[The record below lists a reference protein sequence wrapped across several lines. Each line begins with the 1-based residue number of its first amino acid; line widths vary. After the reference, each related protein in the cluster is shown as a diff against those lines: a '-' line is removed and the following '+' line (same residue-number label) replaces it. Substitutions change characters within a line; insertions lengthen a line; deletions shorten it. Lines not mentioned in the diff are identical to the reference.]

1 MSRKVTVF
9 TGTRAEYGLLYW
21 LLKDIQADE
30 ELTLQ
35 LLVSGTHLSPEFG
48 LTFHQIENDG
58 FVIDEKVETLLS
70 SDTPIGVAKS
80 MGLGVIGFSDA
91 LARLEPD
98 IIVVLGDRFEAL
110 ALAQVAMVMKT
121 PIIHLHGGE
130 ITEGAYDDAIR
141 HAITKLSTYHV
152 TCTDVYR
159 DRVIQL
165 GENPNR
171 VFNYGAVGLEYFRRT
186 KLLEKEYFF
195 CELGL
200 DITKPFFLVTYHSV
214 TLENEPPAK
223 TFKALL
229 SSLDSFSNVQVVITY
244 PNSDDGGRELITL
257 IDSYAQAHPER
268 VRVFKSLGQLK
279 YFSALKY
286 CLAVIGN
293 SSSGISEVPYF
304 KKGTVNVGL
313 RQKGRLSPNSVLDCG
328 VDSSGIKGAIS
339 RVIDDDF
346 QSVIAGS
353 ECMFGDGHSAGKI
366 IGLIKSCRLEVVKA
380 FYDL

>member
-1 MSRKVTVF
+1 MNRKVTVF

-21 LLKDIQADE
+21 LLKDIQNDD

-48 LTFHQIENDG
+48 LTYQQIESDG
-58 FVIDEKVETLLS
+58 FVIDEKIEALLS
-70 SDTPIGVAKS
+70 SDTPVGVAKS

-91 LARLEPD
+91 LARLKPD

-110 ALAQVAMVMKT
+110 ALTQVAMVLRI
-121 PIIHLHGGE
+121 PIVHLHGGE

-152 TCTDVYR
+152 TCTDVYK

-165 GENPNR
+165 GESPDR
-171 VFNYGAVGLEYFRRT
+171 VFNYGAVGLEYLRRT
-186 KLLEKEYFF
+186 KLLERDALFF
-195 CELGL
+195 ELDL
-200 DITKPFFLVTYHSV
+200 NVAKPFFLVTYHPV
-214 TLENEPPAK
+214 TLENEPPVE
-223 TFKALL
+223 TFNALL
-229 SSLDSFSNVQVVITY
+229 SSLDSFCDAQVVITY
-244 PNSDDGGRELITL
+244 PNSDDGGRELIAL
-257 IDSYAQAHPER
+257 IDIYAKANPER
-268 VRVFKSLGQLK
+268 VRVFKSLGQLR

-304 KKGTVNVGL
+304 KKGTVNIGT
-313 RQKGRLSPNSVLDCG
+313 RQKGRLAPGSVVDCG
-328 VDSSGIKGAIS
+328 VGEIDIKNSIS
-339 RVIDDDF
+339 RVIDTDF
-346 QSVIAGS
+346 RRDLVDS
-353 ECMFGDGHSAGKI
+353 ECLFGDGHSAGKI
-366 IGLIKSCRLEVVKA
+366 IELIKSCSLKTVKV